1 MLQGLTVVNVSATTF
16 PQTLDWLHGYL
27 LQVKKLLDA
36 TFGFLLI
43 LEYIYIL
50 VNTQYWFMVIDER
63 SLLKK
68 RKRVQR
74 KRITPEPK

>member
-27 LQVKKLLDA
+27 LQVKKLSDA
-36 TFGFLLI
+36 TLGFWLV
-43 LEYIYIL
+43 LEYIYTL
-50 VNTQYWFMVIDER
+50 VNNTQYRFMIDEG

-68 RKRVQR
+68 RKGIRR
-74 KRITPEPK
+74 KRII